1 MSLNCLSCGG
11 HSEPRRDTKLEH
23 GRDDVPWAA
32 RCFGVGRSWSGELTP
47 PPLYAHLRSSSI
59 PVDPPDDKQKGH
71 RKIASTGSALFGG
84 STDRREAGAATE
96 EEPWLVRS
104 GGMRRDWSFED
115 PRERMA
121 GVVKGL
127 DRGAW

>member
-11 HSEPRRDTKLEH
+11 HTEPKREMELEH
-23 GRDDVPWAA
+23 GRDDAPCAA
-32 RCFGVGRSWSGELTP
+32 RCFGVDRCWSGELTP
-47 PPLYAHLRSSSI
+47 PPLYANLRSRSI
-59 PVDPPDDKQKGH
+59 PADPPGDKQKGH
-71 RKIASTGSALFGG
+71 RKIASTRSPLLGG
-84 STDRREAGAATE
+84 STDAREAGAAAE
-96 EEPWLVRS
+96 EEPRLVRS

-127 DRGAW
+127 DRGKW